1 MRRAHPA
8 SPLSVSFTQAGPVD
22 PPVLELHILGMR
34 VEEAMRMVEKQL
46 DSALLHGLHEF
57 AIVHGKGEGRLRTA
71 VHAYL
76 RGLEAVSD
84 FRFSAPEE
92 GGFGKTIVTL
102 KS

>member
-1 MRRAHPA
+1 MRR
-8 SPLSVSFTQAGPVD
+8 
-22 PPVLELHILGMR
+22 
-34 VEEAMRMVEKQL
+34 VEKQL
-46 DSALLHGLHEF
+46 DSALMHGLREF
-57 AIVHGKGEGRLRTA
+57 SIIHGKGEGKLRTA

-76 RGLEAVSD
+76 RGLPAVSD